1 MKEPNAVIGSLFEN
15 LDQIELIYK
24 ETYAPFKKDKGNT
37 GDSKEYSIQE
47 FIAAYLTNEY
57 RIEKGSIFSLNGAQ
71 SNNIDCVILAPN
83 HPMLTTPK
91 RKIILAEGVFAAVEV
106 KPDIKNK
113 AEFLRGLKQV
123 KSIKRLERK
132 TYLPDLSKL
141 TGKTKRPDFKNRIP
155 AILFSAKS
163 LKPDDLYS
171 FINKHLEK
179 GTITIADLP
188 DLILTLDNG
197 LYVFSQDIKT
207 RPLGKWFREKMP
219 HFSDST
225 MMHFC
230 ETTKPETL
238 TLFLLNLLNL
248 PSGHIRTYDFILK
261 DYLDG
266 LMNFKIC
273 GYDFGKKNGI

>member
-106 KPDIKNK
+106 KP
-113 AEFLRGLKQV
+113 ELKIG
-123 KSIKRLERK
+123 SLTIKRGNSF
-132 TYLPDLSKL
+132 TFLSKSNVL
-141 TGKTKRPDFKNRIP
+141 
-155 AILFSAKS
+155 S
-163 LKPDDLYS
+163 LMYSLYS
-171 FINKHLEK
+171 
-179 GTITIADLP
+179 
-188 DLILTLDNG
+188 
-197 LYVFSQDIKT
+197 
-207 RPLGKWFREKMP
+207 
-219 HFSDST
+219 
-225 MMHFC
+225 
-230 ETTKPETL
+230 
-238 TLFLLNLLNL
+238 
-248 PSGHIRTYDFILK
+248 
-261 DYLDG
+261 
-266 LMNFKIC
+266 
-273 GYDFGKKNGI
+273 